1 MLGCLAVM
9 ASGMWLATTAQ
20 NPQMLGLWRFITGLG
35 IGGMLAAINAVTA
48 ELSSA
53 KGRSLAMS
61 LMVIGYPLG
70 ATIGGTNAYEASG
83 VKDASMMMQMRC
95 GSFQE
100 ASSLS

>member
-1 MLGCLAVM
+1 MIFG
-9 ASGMWLATTAQ
+9 SGGGAGGSSTTAASC
-20 NPQMLGLWRFITGLG
+20 MRMTD
-35 IGGMLAAINAVTA
+35 
-48 ELSSA
+48 E
-53 KGRSLAMS
+53 RDE
-61 LMVIGYPLG
+61 LG